1 MNKIRVLLKN
11 FLHAKKANKSPVY
24 SRKSCLQE
32 KVLFTGESPV
42 YILLNI
48 YQSEV
53 DDLDIHRI
61 AEKFAACN
69 ERRRAFFGSFD

>member
-1 MNKIRVLLKN
+1 MQ
-11 FLHAKKANKSPVY
+11 
-24 SRKSCLQE
+24 RKPT

-48 YQSEV
+48 YQSEF

-61 AEKFAACN
+61 AEKFAACKAGFPLAN
-69 ERRRAFFGSFD
+69 IFARSDFFLLSQPN

>member
-1 MNKIRVLLKN
+1 MRRIVRVLLKN

-24 SRKSCLQE
+24 RK
-32 KVLFTGESPV
+32 SPV

-48 YQSEV
+48 YQSEF

>member
-1 MNKIRVLLKN
+1 MQRMPTKI
-11 FLHAKKANKSPVY
+11 
-24 SRKSCLQE
+24 
-32 KVLFTGESPV
+32 LFTGESPV

-48 YQSEV
+48 YQSEF
-53 DDLDIHRI
+53 DDFDIHRI

>member
-1 MNKIRVLLKN
+1 MQ
-11 FLHAKKANKSPVY
+11 
-24 SRKSCLQE
+24 RKPT

-48 YQSEV
+48 YQSEF

-69 ERRRAFFGSFD
+69 ERRRAFFRSFDKHFELW